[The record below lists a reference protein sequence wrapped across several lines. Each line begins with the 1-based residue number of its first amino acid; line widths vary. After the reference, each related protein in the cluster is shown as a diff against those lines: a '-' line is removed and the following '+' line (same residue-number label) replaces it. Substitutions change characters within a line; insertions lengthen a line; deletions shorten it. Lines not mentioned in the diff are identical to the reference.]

1 MAPLSGGD
9 LQGGDGGPRHVLSS
23 IHNEGGENQL
33 QSFRHMWNGA
43 MTYRSTQHV
52 GFQAMEKKAWFRSR
66 PALHGPFQVFINM

>member
-9 LQGGDGGPRHVLSS
+9 LQGGDGGPWHVLSS

-43 MTYRSTQHV
+43 MIYIPLFVTDTTDGV
-52 GFQAMEKKAWFRSR
+52 CVKKIARCKF
-66 PALHGPFQVFINM
+66 LQI